1 MKQLFLCILTF
12 FLYISCSGNR
22 TASVTGHGYPDI
34 FPDYKEVS
42 IPVNIAPLNFKVEKA
57 SYIKASFS
65 CNEQLLFEIDGDNT
79 IDIPLKKWQHLL
91 SEYSGKQIDIA
102 VSVWDKPHPE
112 GIRYKSFPI
121 YITPDSIDPYIA
133 YRLIEPGYESWHE
146 MDIRQRSLN
155 SFNEEIIIS
164 SNMNEK
170 GCVNCHSF
178 CDYSPT
184 DFMFHARTS
193 PGGTIVVKDNQA
205 TKIQL
210 SQIGSS
216 KEGTYPHWH
225 PSGNYIIFSTN
236 TTRQSFY
243 SRNPDLIEV
252 YDLESD
258 LVLYDIAH
266 NTVISDPRF
275 SGPTSFETFPAWA
288 PDGKRLYY
296 CCAPAKQLPKELKE
310 LRYSIC
316 SVSFDP
322 ESGTFGETV
331 DTVYKATG
339 KSASFPRIS
348 PDNRYLLYTES
359 DYATFPIW
367 HKEADLKM
375 ISLQD
380 SSAVDTE
387 ILNSPDVES
396 YHSWSS
402 NGRWIIFSSRRL
414 DGLYTRF
421 FIAHFDTNGTFSKPF
436 LLPQKDPEE
445 NSLRLKSFN
454 IPEFIKG
461 KVTITRSRLDHTVTD

>member
-1 MKQLFLCILTF
+1 MRQLL
-12 FLYISCSGNR
+12 LYILVCLIFAGCLDNK
-22 TASVTGHGYPDI
+22 TASITVDNYPDI
-34 FPDYKEVS
+34 FPDYIGVC
-42 IPVNIAPLNFKVEKA
+42 IPVNIAPLNFTIENA
-57 SYIKASFS
+57 FYIKASFS
-65 CNEQLLFEIDGDNT
+65 HNNQLLFTIEGDNK
-79 IDIPLKKWQHLL
+79 IDIPLKRWRHLL
-91 SEYSGKQIDIA
+91 SEFTGKQIDIS
-102 VSVWDKPHPE
+102 VSTWDIAHPE
-112 GIRYKSFPI
+112 GIQYRPFPI
-121 YITPDSIDPYIA
+121 HITSDSIDPYIA

-146 MDIRQRSLN
+146 MDIRQRALK
-155 SFNEEIIIS
+155 SFKEEIIIS

-193 PGGTIVVKDNQA
+193 PGGTIIVKNNQA
-205 TKIQL
+205 TKVQL

-225 PSGNYIIFSTN
+225 PSGKYIIFSTN

-243 SRNPDLIEV
+243 SRNPGLIEV
-252 YDLESD
+252 YDLDSD
-258 LVLYDIAH
+258 LILYDLVH
-266 NTVISDPRF
+266 NTVINDPRF
-275 SGPTSFETFPAWA
+275 ISPEAFETFPAWA

-296 CCAPAKQLPKELKE
+296 CSAPAKQLPKELKE

-331 DTVYKATG
+331 DTVYTASH

-348 PDNRYLLYTES
+348 PDNNYLLYTES

-375 ISLQD
+375 ISLRD
-380 SSAVDTE
+380 SSRIDTD
-387 ILNSPDVES
+387 ILNSPEVES

-402 NGRWIIFSSRRL
+402 NGRWVIFSSRRL

-421 FIAHFDTNGTFSKPF
+421 FIAHFDKEGMFGKPF

-445 NSLRLKSFN
+445 NRLRLKSFN

-461 KVTITRSRLDHTVTD
+461 EVTITRSRLDHTLTD

>member
-12 FLYISCSGNR
+12 LLYISCSGNR
-22 TASVTGHGYPDI
+22 TASGIGNDYPDI
-34 FPDYKEVS
+34 FPDYKKVS

-79 IDIPLKKWQHLL
+79 IDIPLKKWRYLL
-91 SEYSGKQIDIA
+91 SECSGKQIDIA
-102 VSVWDKPHPE
+102 VSVWDNPHPE

-121 YITPDSIDPYIA
+121 YIPPDSIDPYIA

-178 CDYSPT
+178 CNYSPT

-193 PGGTIVVKDNQA
+193 PGGTVVVKNNQA

-210 SQIGSS
+210 SQIGSP
-216 KEGTYPHWH
+216 KEGTYPYWH

-266 NTVISDPRF
+266 NTVITDPRF
-275 SGPTSFETFPAWA
+275 SGPGSFETFPTWA

-296 CCAPAKQLPKELKE
+296 CSAPAKQLPKELKE
-310 LRYSIC
+310 LKYSIC

-322 ESGTFGETV
+322 ESGTFGETI
-331 DTVYKATG
+331 DTFYTTTG

-380 SSAVDTE
+380 SSTVDTD

-421 FIAHFDTNGTFSKPF
+421 FIAHFDKNGTFSKPF

-445 NSLRLKSFN
+445 NNLRLKSFN

>member
-1 MKQLFLCILTF
+1 
-12 FLYISCSGNR
+12 
-22 TASVTGHGYPDI
+22 
-34 FPDYKEVS
+34 
-42 IPVNIAPLNFKVEKA
+42 
-57 SYIKASFS
+57 
-65 CNEQLLFEIDGDNT
+65 
-79 IDIPLKKWQHLL
+79 
-91 SEYSGKQIDIA
+91 
-102 VSVWDKPHPE
+102 
-112 GIRYKSFPI
+112 
-121 YITPDSIDPYIA
+121 
-133 YRLIEPGYESWHE
+133 
-146 MDIRQRSLN
+146 
-155 SFNEEIIIS
+155 
-164 SNMNEK
+164 MNEK

-178 CDYSPT
+178 CNYSPT

-193 PGGTIVVKDNQA
+193 PGGTVVVKNNQA

-210 SQIGSS
+210 SQIGSP
-216 KEGTYPHWH
+216 KEGTYPYWH

-266 NTVISDPRF
+266 NTVITDPRF
-275 SGPTSFETFPAWA
+275 SGPGSFETFPAWA
-288 PDGKRLYY
+288 PDGKRLYF
-296 CCAPAKQLPKELKE
+296 CSAPAKQLPKELKE
-310 LRYSIC
+310 LKYSIC

-322 ESGTFGETV
+322 ESGTFGETI
-331 DTVYKATG
+331 DTFYTATG

-380 SSAVDTE
+380 SSTVDTD

-421 FIAHFDTNGTFSKPF
+421 FIAHFDKNGTFSKPF

-445 NSLRLKSFN
+445 NDLRLKSFN

-461 KVTITRSRLDHTVTD
+461 KVTITRSQLDHTVTD

>member
-1 MKQLFLCILTF
+1 MKQLL
-12 FLYISCSGNR
+12 LYILVCLVFVGCLDNK
-22 TASVTGHGYPDI
+22 TASTTVDYYPDI
-34 FPDYKEVS
+34 FPDYIGVS
-42 IPVNIAPLNFKVEKA
+42 IPVNIAPLNFTVENA
-57 SYIKASFS
+57 SYTKASFS
-65 CNEQLLFEIDGDNT
+65 HNNQLLFTIEGNNK
-79 IDIPLKKWQHLL
+79 IDIPLKRWQHLL
-91 SEYSGKQIDIA
+91 SEFPGKQIDIS
-102 VSVWDKPHPE
+102 VSTWNSAHPG
-112 GIRYKSFPI
+112 GIQHIPFPI
-121 YITPDSIDPYIA
+121 YITSDSIDPYIA

-146 MDIRQRSLN
+146 MDIRQRALN
-155 SFNEEIIIS
+155 SFKEEIIIS

-193 PGGTIVVKDNQA
+193 PGGTIIVKNNLS
-205 TKIQL
+205 TKVQL

-225 PSGNYIIFSTN
+225 PSGKYIIFSTN

-243 SRNPDLIEV
+243 SRNPGLIDV
-252 YDLESD
+252 YDLDSD
-258 LVLYDIAH
+258 LILYDLAH
-266 NTVISDPRF
+266 NTVINDPRF
-275 SGPTSFETFPAWA
+275 SGPEAFETFPAWA

-296 CCAPAKQLPKELKE
+296 CSAPAKQLPKELKE

-322 ESGTFGETV
+322 QSGTFGETI
-331 DTVYKATG
+331 DTVYTASH

-348 PDNRYLLYTES
+348 PDNQYLLYTES

-380 SSAVDTE
+380 TNKIDTD
-387 ILNSPDVES
+387 ILNSPEVES

-421 FIAHFDTNGTFSKPF
+421 FIAHFDKDRTFGKPF

-445 NSLRLKSFN
+445 NHLRLKSFN

-461 KVTITRSRLDHTVTD
+461 EVTITRSRLDHTVTD